1 MDAAIN
7 PIEPNMH
14 YGFIQYGGSMYA
26 HDITKVFKGY
36 QVASRPS
43 GESGL
48 WITPLEF
55 GNGGTLYAGYKKL
68 YFFSVDTFVAV
79 SPFTTSNIRQIRV
92 DPTNDFHVLFS
103 NGSTLFKTDGTTAF
117 KIDSLKSLPLLS
129 ITNFDFNRNNPAII
143 YAIGSMG
150 VYKSKDAGSTWSN
163 ITYSLPAGAKN
174 AIVHQ
179 ASSKNNTVYLAMNK
193 AVYYINDSLNDW
205 QLYRN
210 NIPNTTITDIEVN
223 NVENHVLISTYG
235 RGIWRSAT
243 VPEALL
249 DIETISSHR
258 PNIVLFPNPVQN
270 ISHINTSI
278 KEPSVLKV
286 FAASGT
292 VVLTKEF
299 NEINPQTDLDFSS
312 LASGVYFM
320 TLTSATHLISKK
332 FVKD

>member
-1 MDAAIN
+1 
-7 PIEPNMH
+7 
-14 YGFIQYGGSMYA
+14 
-26 HDITKVFKGY
+26 
-36 QVASRPS
+36 
-43 GESGL
+43 
-48 WITPLEF
+48 
-55 GNGGTLYAGYKKL
+55 
-68 YFFSVDTFVAV
+68 
-79 SPFTTSNIRQIRV
+79 
-92 DPTNDFHVLFS
+92 
-103 NGSTLFKTDGTTAF
+103 
-117 KIDSLKSLPLLS
+117 
-129 ITNFDFNRNNPAII
+129 
-143 YAIGSMG
+143 
-150 VYKSKDAGSTWSN
+150 
-163 ITYSLPAGAKN
+163 
-174 AIVHQ
+174 
-179 ASSKNNTVYLAMNK
+179 MNK